1 MEQVLESVL
10 TRLGKVS
17 QVLAISQEK
26 LQLELELRDIAI
38 VLSRIENVA
47 DIAQYNDKKLDLFLT
62 NAPLTTSIT
71 RDDIHLACAI
81 VSLSNHPAVKS
92 GKRYIGAIASL
103 EELKAFAK
111 TYEESKTDLTDTKAK
126 TDGDRFLIDEL
137 ASHIKNQ
144 QVVDIEKYLEVL
156 TRLVYINEDTE
167 FLNVVM
173 AVVKKNADLIDK
185 EVGSDYGE
193 LTECQALLDAYENRY
208 QKLQLKEITNIYLDN
223 IEDLLDKE
231 KITLEEAKSML
242 PNEEEIYEYFLW
254 RWMNTLLKGV
264 RTKKVSSKTKLLEV
278 ESLYRSIVKS
288 TKTEGKQIIYNTW
301 IDDNIPT
308 FAYRTM
314 DSDLI
319 GLIDELRE
327 GKDSKKNNNVV
338 LLNKELG
345 IIKNEKYFLFFKELP
360 LNHILVITSGD
371 LENMKDIITP
381 ELLRIVSVAYHT
393 LDNWII
399 SKSEE
404 YYRLMDIANKIEKY
418 WENRN
423 MRG

>member
-1 MEQVLESVL
+1 
-10 TRLGKVS
+10 
-17 QVLAISQEK
+17 
-26 LQLELELRDIAI
+26 
-38 VLSRIENVA
+38 
-47 DIAQYNDKKLDLFLT
+47 
-62 NAPLTTSIT
+62 
-71 RDDIHLACAI
+71 
-81 VSLSNHPAVKS
+81 
-92 GKRYIGAIASL
+92 
-103 EELKAFAK
+103 
-111 TYEESKTDLTDTKAK
+111 
-126 TDGDRFLIDEL
+126 
-137 ASHIKNQ
+137 
-144 QVVDIEKYLEVL
+144 
-156 TRLVYINEDTE
+156 
-167 FLNVVM
+167 
-173 AVVKKNADLIDK
+173 
-185 EVGSDYGE
+185 
-193 LTECQALLDAYENRY
+193 
-208 QKLQLKEITNIYLDN
+208 
-223 IEDLLDKE
+223 
-231 KITLEEAKSML
+231 ML